1 MADLVRHDVVS
12 IHLDVTS
19 ICPDIASI
27 RLDVIL

>member
-1 MADLVRHDVVS
+1 MADLVRHDVAS
-12 IHLDVTS
+12 IRLDVTS